1 MAALEYDS
9 EDSATEPA
17 YQCLPKSITGSRSRY
32 WRLYQRGTS
41 FFTVDY
47 ILKVTNV
54 FSPILMSQILIRH
67 SGEVTIRAC

>member
-1 MAALEYDS
+1 MAAPQYDS
-9 EDSATEPA
+9 DIGATETA
-17 YQCLPKSITGSRSRY
+17 YQCLPESITGARARY

-47 ILKVTNV
+47 DLKVDV
-54 FSPILMSQILIRH
+54 FSPILMSQIPIKH